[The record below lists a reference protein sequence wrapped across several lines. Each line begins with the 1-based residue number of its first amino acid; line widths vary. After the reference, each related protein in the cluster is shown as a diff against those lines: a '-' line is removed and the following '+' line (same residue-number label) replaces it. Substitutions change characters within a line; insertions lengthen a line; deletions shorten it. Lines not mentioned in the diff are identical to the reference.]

1 MSLLRPE
8 TLQVVAQSLGLDDI
22 SDECVCE
29 LLPEV
34 ELRVRQVVQD
44 ALKFQRHSRRPQ
56 LDPTH
61 VNQALQARNLESL
74 YGFSAPGNVKYKP
87 CEDNETLYF
96 AEEEELEL
104 NELLNAP
111 LGQIPLQ
118 PVLNVHWL
126 AVDGV
131 QPLIPENASVEDDS
145 TCHTSIKD
153 EAFVS
158 NVDRKPRVKHVLTE
172 EMQLYYTKVT
182 EAVKSDDFELQRAA
196 LTSLAQDPGIHQ
208 LLPYFSRF
216 IYEEVK
222 HSNHDLSLLFSL
234 MRACRCLLVNQSLH
248 VELYLH
254 QLIPAILTCVLGTQL
269 CENPADDHWALRKYA
284 AKLVAQICERYGE
297 KYANIQA
304 RVSKTYHKAITDPTC
319 PFSTQYGALHGM
331 LFLGPLVMES
341 LLFPHLE
348 KYYRRLEPALS
359 SSNPNLVQRLEAQN
373 CLGILVHAS
382 GSYFSMSKSMDRS
395 ASSSLSS
402 SAMGDIV
409 TLLFEAF
416 GESLLPYIR
425 PEQNDSML
433 DMCL

>member
-1 MSLLRPE
+1 MSLLCPE

-22 SDECVCE
+22 SDDCVRQ

-34 ELRVRQVVQD
+34 ELRVREVVQD

-61 VNQALQARNLESL
+61 VNQALRARNLESL
-74 YGFSAPGNVKYKP
+74 YGFSAPGTVKYKQ
-87 CEDNETLYF
+87 CEDNDALFYV
-96 AEEEELEL
+96 EEEELEL
-104 NELLNAP
+104 SELLNAP

-131 QPLIPENASVEDDS
+131 QPLIPENESVEDDS

-153 EAFVS
+153 EAFVN
-158 NVDRKPRVKHVLTE
+158 NVDRKLRVKHVLTE

-182 EAVKSDDFELQRAA
+182 DAVKCDDYELQRAA
-196 LTSLAQDPGIHQ
+196 FSSLAQDPGIHQ

-304 RVSKTYHKAITDPTC
+304 RVSKTYHKAITDPVC

-331 LFLGPLVMES
+331 LFLGPLVMEN
-341 LLFPHLE
+341 LLFPNLE

-359 SSNPNLVQRLEAQN
+359 SSNPNLIERLEAQN

-382 GSYFSMSKSMDRS
+382 GTYFSMSKSMERG
-395 ASSSLSS
+395 ASPSLSS
-402 SAMGDIV
+402 SALGDIV
-409 TLLFEAF
+409 TLLYDAF

-425 PEQNDSML
+425 PEQPSML